1 MLNYNNK
8 ILQQILSLIILVFFT
23 CSCTTIKL
31 GSKKNNK
38 NKSIVEINCNKIK
51 GINSRQGNRGSHE
64 LVFTGEYYK
73 ADSNKTLIL
82 YLAKDGYT
90 RILFKDEI
98 ITDVFFYPEDALQ
111 VSIHNSGY
119 LVVMPLDNELP
130 VQLTVTT
137 RNGVTQ
143 DLVLKFIEK
152 KPQPIAL
159 IKGGKN
165 VK

>member
-1 MLNYNNK
+1 MLNYKNK
-8 ILQQILSLIILVFFT
+8 VLQQILSLIILVTFT

-31 GSKKNNK
+31 GSKKDDK
-38 NKSIVEINCNKIK
+38 SKSITQINCNKIK
-51 GINSRQGNRGSHE
+51 GIDSRRGKLNNQE
-64 LVFTGEYYK
+64 LVLTGEHYK

-82 YLAKDGYT
+82 NLAKDGYT

-119 LVVMPLDNELP
+119 LVVMPLSNELP

-143 DLVLKFIEK
+143 DLLLKFIEK
-152 KPQPIAL
+152 KPQPITL